1 MSNSE
6 ATKSSNTDKVRL
18 NKYLA
23 QAGVASRRKADEL
36 IEEGSVLVNGKLVK
50 SLGTR
55 VDPAKDTIKVK
66 GKLVR
71 PEVETVTY
79 AFNKPTQV
87 LTTMSDPEGRPTVAD
102 YFAKE
107 KKRVFPVGRLDW
119 DSEGLLIVTSDG
131 ALAQKITHP
140 SHEIPKTYLVKVR
153 GRLSEEQL
161 RKLVSGVSIIGGRA
175 KALRAHRVPSRG
187 EDENHWISI
196 TIAEGRNRQIRQMV
210 EKIGSDALK
219 LQRVSIGQL
228 RLGNLKKGEF
238 KKLTD
243 KDIAKLFQR
252 RADETK
258 VEPKG
263 RRLRK
268 KPTRQSKGK
277 GKDKTRF
284 KRA

>member
-1 MSNSE
+1 MSNST
-6 ATKSSNTDKVRL
+6 ATGSKGADKIRL

-23 QAGVASRRKADEL
+23 QSGVTSRRKADEL
-36 IEEGSVLVNGKLVK
+36 IEQGSVLVNGKLVK
-50 SLGTR
+50 SLGTK
-55 VDPAKDTIKVK
+55 VDPATDTIKVN
-66 GKLVR
+66 GKLIR
-71 PEVETVTY
+71 PQVQTVTY

-131 ALAQKITHP
+131 DLAQKITHP
-140 SHEIPKTYLVKVR
+140 SQEIPKTYLVKVR
-153 GRLSEEQL
+153 GRLTEEQL
-161 RKLVSGVSIIGGRA
+161 NKLVSGVSIIGGRA

-187 EDENHWISI
+187 KDENHWISI
-196 TIAEGRNRQIRQMV
+196 TITEGRNRQIRNMI
-210 EKIGSDALK
+210 EKIGSDVLK

-238 KKLTD
+238 KLLSEND
-243 KDIAKLFQR
+243 VAKMFQR

-263 RRLRK
+263 RRVRKAK
-268 KPTRQSKGK
+268 KPDSR
-277 GKDKTRF
+277 
-284 KRA
+284 KRKAYRKA